1 MNSFKMTNYDFV
13 RNVTC
18 PRQKIEAIIFKTKR
32 LLVIRADS

>member
-18 PRQKIEAIIFKTKR
+18 PRQKIEAIIFKTIKTF
-32 LLVIRADS
+32 ASDSC